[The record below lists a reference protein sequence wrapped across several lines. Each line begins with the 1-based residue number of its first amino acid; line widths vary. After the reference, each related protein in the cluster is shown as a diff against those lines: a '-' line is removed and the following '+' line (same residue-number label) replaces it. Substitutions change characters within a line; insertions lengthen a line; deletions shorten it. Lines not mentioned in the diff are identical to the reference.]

1 MRPLVSVDL
10 ADHEG
15 MGPQLVH
22 QAVFRSHAAR
32 TLSGVLARPI
42 RIVAITASI
51 FVVLGWSLFAIDQI
65 RGASTAS
72 VAGIAGDPT
81 TFPDPSPRQ
90 EAAREKVHGKV
101 REFIDDVNDILLA
114 PFAGLVDSSNS
125 EWVRA
130 HDPRAAR
137 AARVRVRRGFLA
149 RFAAGRP

>member
-1 MRPLVSVDL
+1 MR
-10 ADHEG
+10 
-15 MGPQLVH
+15 
-22 QAVFRSHAAR
+22 AVLYPAM
-32 TLSGVLARPI
+32 LARPI
-42 RIVAITASI
+42 RIAAITASV

-90 EAAREKVHGKV
+90 EAAREKVHGTV

-125 EWVRA
+125 EWVRRTIPA
-130 HDPRAAR
+130 LLALL
-137 AARVRVRRGFLA
+137 VYGFGGGFLA